1 MRNTTK
7 CVEFKQQNLEL
18 ETEIKI
24 RVSQISISELVENL
38 KMMADDNSG
47 KGSPGL
53 FTGSGGD
60 KRIKMILCKFVII

>member
-1 MRNTTK
+1 M

-24 RVSQISISELVENL
+24 RVNPISISELVENL

-53 FTGSGGD
+53 FTGSSKD
-60 KRIKMILCKFVII
+60 ERSKII